1 MKIAFN
7 PSTVAALTSPP
18 NNNDITFDLR
28 GRNIF
33 ARGVKFQG
41 TDTNTWRSIQ
51 INGTSIGTNILNII
65 GATASTKDG
74 ITSIVTRDT
83 WRQIKINN
91 VSIGTNTL
99 DLRNGTN
106 VTLVNNNGIVTISST
121 WRPVVDNLTSISKDQ
136 SLSANMG
143 RYLKSLI
150 DSTNSTISDK
160 YALRDGSNATGRWRG
175 GLACLDVRNSEKK
188 PQDLNMGLDLYFYA
202 NNTNGLK
209 DGGSYNGVF
218 SFRQWSSKTDWSG
231 GKAHQ
236 LGFTDNSHLWHR
248 SSKDSGTWNEWQRI
262 AYYNEIPTSLKNP
275 YALTLQANGNTL
287 ATYDGSIARTV
298 NFTYS
303 NIGAASSSHLHDDRY
318 VKKVGNLPT
327 AAYDVIISPTSVSG
341 TDYVDTGGGLHI
353 KAHTGTQFQLWLHD
367 TSNVWYKK
375 TGTGNWIKMDA
386 GHADTAGKLNNLFTV
401 FGVSYDGSSTKTV
414 IPQNF
419 ISQLG
424 EGTSTI
430 TDYTMLITSYASNS
444 GFADTNAVNVPYKRK
459 AIHLWEYIKLK
470 TDSLYSKTNHN
481 HDGRYVHNYGNSEI
495 SGSSLNNNAL
505 FMTTSSGITKD
516 WWHIL
521 QAAWNNEY
529 RWNSQIAFPTQ
540 NRNGV
545 YYRSGLNDNTKW
557 GAWVKLL
564 DVDNYASILDS
575 RYYTES
581 EINNKLSTKLDRVN
595 LSTSSWNPR
604 GYNLA
609 ADYHYNGGDV
619 SFAESGGQMH
629 ISIDGKFWQNEGQ
642 YKVLDTSDLGGIYS
656 NVNLQQY
663 ISNTDTAWYPIVWGG
678 SSHRNT
684 NSSTGQL
691 YKSHDKLSWQTSSQT
706 LYTTNLQTLGIT
718 FPNSGT
724 SLRGIQGTV
733 GDNDYWRIM
742 GGATSSN
749 NGYLEIATA
758 DDGTEPIYI
767 RQYTGVFSSVKRT
780 LTLLDANGF
789 SYFPS
794 YINIGG
800 NENNNSS
807 PDRVWGSNSS
817 DSFLRSYR
825 TSALR
830 VAYSK
835 YLSGISLTG
844 GNNNNAGYR
853 LIFQRTMGGWTINYG
868 VWAIAFRHS
877 GRGVLN
883 IGFDTTNSDGSSYT
897 YDIRFFGS
905 ITSKEST
912 PFRAFYNTTTKVL
925 RIYWHYYDYTSGD
938 IALLRGNIEP
948 SNGTWMTSL
957 PSDVG
962 NELTIVY
969 NRVSYADDSDKV
981 DGYHATDGRTFTGNI
996 NWGSWNDVWSDG
1008 THSHPWYGFD
1018 HRYSNTGVYSTTL
1031 SDYFG
1036 MTLKT
1041 ANTLQFAVG
1050 SSYFQFGD
1058 SVLKLYSDGSGN
1070 TERVYLQ
1077 ANIDGRTDNYDIA
1090 SYGGEQR
1097 HSIVLNPRGGYVG
1110 IGVSSPSHKLHIN
1123 NTMRIDHGGTAGIY
1137 LYSSSGESSFSMQA
1151 NGGLRWVAGS
1161 YTNRYFIQ
1169 DSGSGESFSILNNHN
1184 VGIGNTNPAYR
1195 LDVSGSA
1202 RISSQLF
1209 LPINGNYQ
1217 AILMGDDCWLGDCN
1231 IGNVIGLSGTSNAN
1245 AGGIKFGKG
1254 GMYIGYNGS
1263 NHYASSTSVW
1273 NSFNAD
1279 MVDGKHASDFAS
1291 SSHNHDGRYAVSENY
1306 GGFTR
1311 TGRLPIS
1318 GFYQSYESTS
1328 GGNAPWTS
1336 WMHLINCQ
1344 HSNGNNNYALQ
1355 IAASFYD
1362 NNTFKIRVTNGNVDN
1377 SWRNIIHS
1385 GNIGSQTVANAY
1397 HLYITG
1403 PNSWSNWYWY
1413 GQEGQPSWLWGSND
1427 GTNMYVWN
1435 PSNFN
1440 VSTAQYLRS
1449 LGNRDCQIERN
1460 QNYGDL
1466 YTYNTY
1472 GDANA
1477 PSTYNSIIGFGR
1489 GTAGTVE
1496 IAGDWCNGNLS
1507 WRSLRD
1513 CCDNWYDWRT
1523 VIDTSNW
1530 SSYIPNA
1537 NNYYWA
1543 NVKISTS
1550 SNTQTQ
1556 PSVNT
1561 IYANNWFRSQGNT
1574 GWYNESYGGGWFMQD
1589 TSWIRAWNDKGVYTT
1604 GQIYSGSSLR
1614 GGNTYIGA
1622 SNEIWCD
1629 YDLHIQHNGRG
1640 NHNVLMCCGG
1650 ATGKVGIGTSI
1661 PNYKLDVSG
1670 DGRFLGNLYSY
1681 KLNHPSEGSHLI
1693 IGDNTKEISIRSKNQ
1708 PGLAALYLNQ
1718 KISTNVYYTANQ
1730 GFGIRP
1736 YYLSSLYSRPDITT
1750 IQGKS
1755 YKLLNVGDAV
1765 SAISCIIADKVSV
1778 ISSITGVLIRFN
1790 PGDDGQII
1798 MLKDL
1803 NNYGAGNGYFWVQPY
1818 NCNIIRSDNSNIY
1831 IANNA
1836 VSNAYDDGKSRFF
1849 IYAAQYNAWIEFCCG

>member
-7 PSTVAALTSPP
+7 PSTVTALISPP

-51 INGTSIGTNILNII
+51 INGASIGTNILNII

-74 ITSIVTRDT
+74 IASIITRDT

-91 VSIGTNTL
+91 ISIGTNTL

-121 WRPVVDNLTSISKDQ
+121 WRPVVDNLTSTAKDQ

-150 DSTNSTISDK
+150 DNK
-160 YALRDGSNATGRWRG
+160 
-175 GLACLDVRNSEKK
+175 
-188 PQDLNMGLDLYFYA
+188 
-202 NNTNGLK
+202 
-209 DGGSYNGVF
+209 
-218 SFRQWSSKTDWSG
+218 
-231 GKAHQ
+231 
-236 LGFTDNSHLWHR
+236 
-248 SSKDSGTWNEWQRI
+248 
-262 AYYNEIPTSLKNP
+262 
-275 YALTLQANGNTL
+275 
-287 ATYDGSIARTV
+287 
-298 NFTYS
+298 
-303 NIGAASSSHLHDDRY
+303 
-318 VKKVGNLPT
+318 
-327 AAYDVIISPTSVSG
+327 
-341 TDYVDTGGGLHI
+341 
-353 KAHTGTQFQLWLHD
+353 
-367 TSNVWYKK
+367 
-375 TGTGNWIKMDA
+375 
-386 GHADTAGKLNNLFTV
+386 
-401 FGVSYDGSSTKTV
+401 
-414 IPQNF
+414 
-419 ISQLG
+419 
-424 EGTSTI
+424 
-430 TDYTMLITSYASNS
+430 SNS
-444 GFADTNAVNVPYKRK
+444 D
-459 AIHLWEYIKLK
+459 
-470 TDSLYSKTNHN
+470 HN
-481 HDGRYVHNYGNSEI
+481 HDGRYVHNYGGSEI

-581 EINNKLSTKLDRVN
+581 EINNKLNTKLDRVN

-629 ISIDGKFWQNEGQ
+629 ISIDGKFWQNEGR

-691 YKSHDKLSWQTSSQT
+691 YKSHDKLSWQTSTQT
-706 LYTTNLQTLGIT
+706 LYSTNLQTCGII

-749 NGYLEIATA
+749 AGYLEIATA
-758 DDGTEPIYI
+758 DDGNEPIYI

-905 ITSKEST
+905 IASKEST

-962 NELTIVY
+962 TELTIVY

-1036 MTLKT
+1036 MSFRT
-1041 ANTLQFAVG
+1041 ANAIISLTNGGQVGINTYSPAYTLDVEGSFRTTGNHYYQFNSDATLRIYGSPQNTAV
-1050 SSYFQFGD
+1050 
-1058 SVLKLYSDGSGN
+1058 
-1070 TERVYLQ
+1070 ERVYIQ
-1077 ANIDGRTDNYDIA
+1077 AGIDNRLDDYDIA

-1097 HSIVLNPRGGYVG
+1097 HSIVLNPRGGFVG

-1161 YTNRYFIQ
+1161 YTNRYFIWN
-1169 DSGSGESFSILNNHN
+1169 SGSGESFSILNNHN

-1397 HLYITG
+1397 YLYITG

-1413 GQEGQPSWLWGSND
+1413 GQEGQPAWLWGSND

-1472 GDANA
+1472 GNANA

-1513 CCDNWYDWRT
+1513 CYDNWYDWRT

-1561 IYANNWFRSQGNT
+1561 IYANNWFRSQGST
-1574 GWYNESYGGGWFMQD
+1574 GWYSEDYGGGWFMQD
-1589 TSWIRAWNDKGVYTT
+1589 TSWIRAWNDKGVYTA

-1778 ISSITGVLIRFN
+1778 ISSIKGVLIRFN

>member
-248 SSKDSGTWNEWQRI
+248 SSKDSDTWNEWQRI

-758 DDGTEPIYI
+758 DDGNEPIYI

-807 PDRVWGSNSS
+807 PDRVWGSNGS

-825 TSALR
+825 TSALS
-830 VAYSK
+830 VASAYRLNQNSELTYGWNGLNYFNQYTSTTSGARNNANPYTDWFHIIRMNHNNGAGYFVDIATAFHQNALYYRRIVAGTDNGWVK
-835 YLSGISLTG
+835 LLDSTSFANETKQLYYNSWSGNNTANKWYNIIFSSWNAVHHIVSISGYGNNHWAHCVVHCGSRYQGFWGYQSDYNGTVIDYINWKEGSNGQFYLQIHVSSINTSLAIKSTDSFSVSQASSGSGIYI
-844 GNNNNAGYR
+844 NANHFASTSYIYNITNIIK
-853 LIFQRTMGGWTINYG
+853 LSTSEVTIDNP
-868 VWAIAFRHS
+868 H
-877 GRGVLN
+877 
-883 IGFDTTNSDGSSYT
+883 
-897 YDIRFFGS
+897 
-905 ITSKEST
+905 
-912 PFRAFYNTTTKVL
+912 L
-925 RIYWHYYDYTSGD
+925 RINH
-938 IALLRGNIEP
+938 N
-948 SNGTWMTSL
+948 
-957 PSDVG
+957 
-962 NELTIVY
+962 
-969 NRVSYADDSDKV
+969 
-981 DGYHATDGRTFTGNI
+981 
-996 NWGSWNDVWSDG
+996 
-1008 THSHPWYGFD
+1008 
-1018 HRYSNTGVYSTTL
+1018 
-1031 SDYFG
+1031 
-1036 MTLKT
+1036 
-1041 ANTLQFAVG
+1041 
-1050 SSYFQFGD
+1050 
-1058 SVLKLYSDGSGN
+1058 
-1070 TERVYLQ
+1070 
-1077 ANIDGRTDNYDIA
+1077 
-1090 SYGGEQR
+1090 
-1097 HSIVLNPRGGYVG
+1097 
-1110 IGVSSPSHKLHIN
+1110 
-1123 NTMRIDHGGTAGIY
+1123 GTAGIY
-1137 LYSSSGESSFSMQA
+1137 LYSSSGESSYSMQA
-1151 NGGLRWVAGS
+1151 SGGLRWVTGA
-1161 YTNRYFIQ
+1161 YTNRYFIW
-1169 DSGSGESFSILNNHN
+1169 DSNGGESFSILNNHN
-1184 VGIGNTNPAYR
+1184 VGIGTTSPAYR

-1202 RISSQLF
+1202 RITSQLF

-1385 GNIGSQTVANAY
+1385 GN
-1397 HLYITG
+1397 
-1403 PNSWSNWYWY
+1403 
-1413 GQEGQPSWLWGSND
+1413 
-1427 GTNMYVWN
+1427 
-1435 PSNFN
+1435 
-1440 VSTAQYLRS
+1440 
-1449 LGNRDCQIERN
+1449 
-1460 QNYGDL
+1460 
-1466 YTYNTY
+1466 
-1472 GDANA
+1472 
-1477 PSTYNSIIGFGR
+1477 
-1489 GTAGTVE
+1489 
-1496 IAGDWCNGNLS
+1496 
-1507 WRSLRD
+1507 
-1513 CCDNWYDWRT
+1513 
-1523 VIDTSNW
+1523 W

-1650 ATGKVGIGTSI
+1650 ATGKVGIGTSS

-1670 DGRFLGNLYSY
+1670 DGRFFGDLYSY

-1765 SAISCIIADKVSV
+1765 SAISCIIADKVPV
-1778 ISSITGVLIRFN
+1778 ISGIRGVLIRFN

-1849 IYAAQYNAWIEFCCG
+1849 IYAAQYNAWIEFYCG

>member
-7 PSTVAALTSPP
+7 PSTVAALISPP

-74 ITSIVTRDT
+74 ITSIITRDT

-91 VSIGTNTL
+91 ISIGTNTL

-121 WRPVVDNLTSISKDQ
+121 WRPVVDNLTSTAKDQ

-150 DSTNSTISDK
+150 DNK
-160 YALRDGSNATGRWRG
+160 
-175 GLACLDVRNSEKK
+175 
-188 PQDLNMGLDLYFYA
+188 
-202 NNTNGLK
+202 
-209 DGGSYNGVF
+209 
-218 SFRQWSSKTDWSG
+218 
-231 GKAHQ
+231 
-236 LGFTDNSHLWHR
+236 
-248 SSKDSGTWNEWQRI
+248 
-262 AYYNEIPTSLKNP
+262 
-275 YALTLQANGNTL
+275 
-287 ATYDGSIARTV
+287 
-298 NFTYS
+298 
-303 NIGAASSSHLHDDRY
+303 
-318 VKKVGNLPT
+318 
-327 AAYDVIISPTSVSG
+327 
-341 TDYVDTGGGLHI
+341 
-353 KAHTGTQFQLWLHD
+353 
-367 TSNVWYKK
+367 
-375 TGTGNWIKMDA
+375 
-386 GHADTAGKLNNLFTV
+386 
-401 FGVSYDGSSTKTV
+401 
-414 IPQNF
+414 
-419 ISQLG
+419 
-424 EGTSTI
+424 
-430 TDYTMLITSYASNS
+430 SNS
-444 GFADTNAVNVPYKRK
+444 D
-459 AIHLWEYIKLK
+459 
-470 TDSLYSKTNHN
+470 HN
-481 HDGRYVHNYGNSEI
+481 HDGRYVYNYGSSEI

-545 YYRSGLNDNTKW
+545 YYRSGLDDNTKW

-564 DVDNYASILDS
+564 DVDNYADVLDS

-581 EINNKLSTKLDRVN
+581 EINDKLNTKLDRVN

-609 ADYHYNGGDV
+609 ADYYYNGGDV

-642 YKVLDTSDLGGIYS
+642 YRVLDTSDLGSIYS
-656 NVNLQQY
+656 NVSLNQY
-663 ISNTDTAWYPIVWGG
+663 LSESDTAWYPIVWGG
-678 SSHRNT
+678 SVHRNT
-684 NSSTGQL
+684 NNSTGQL

-724 SLRGIQGTV
+724 FLRGIQGTV
-733 GDNDYWRIM
+733 GDNDFWRIV

-780 LTLLDANGF
+780 LTLLDDNGNTNI
-789 SYFPS
+789 PG
-794 YINIGG
+794 YIYRRSGG
-800 NENNNSS
+800 
-807 PDRVWGSNSS
+807 
-817 DSFLRSYR
+817 
-825 TSALR
+825 T
-830 VAYSK
+830 
-835 YLSGISLTG
+835 
-844 GNNNNAGYR
+844 
-853 LIFQRTMGGWTINYG
+853 TI
-868 VWAIAFRHS
+868 S
-877 GRGVLN
+877 GRDNAIIRQTYAPGDSSWNPIACV
-883 IGFDTTNSDGSSYT
+883 DTETGTWTLGHLSAGDNNTDFNFCFSTNTD
-897 YDIRFFGS
+897 
-905 ITSKEST
+905 
-912 PFRAFYNTTTKVL
+912 YNTGTNNGNYVTL
-925 RIYWHYYDYTSGD
+925 RNKFGT
-938 IALLRGNIEP
+938 IAL
-948 SNGTWMTSL
+948 TSEI
-957 PSDVG
+957 PDPTG
-962 NELTIVY
+962 YYWANM
-969 NRVSYADDSDKV
+969 KV
-981 DGYHATDGRTFTGNI
+981 QSQSSTSTNPTFGMI
-996 NWGSWNDVWSDG
+996 AWGSWGDEWSDG
-1008 THSHPWYGFD
+1008 TNKHPWYGYNNY
-1018 HRYSNTGVYSTTL
+1018 HNTGVYSTTL

-1036 MTLKT
+1036 MSFRT
-1041 ANTLQFAVG
+1041 ANAIISLTNGGQVGINTYSPAYTLDVEGSFRTTGNHYYQFNSDATLRIYGSPYDTAV
-1050 SSYFQFGD
+1050 
-1058 SVLKLYSDGSGN
+1058 
-1070 TERVYLQ
+1070 ERVYIQ
-1077 ANIDGRTDNYDIA
+1077 AGIDNRLDDYDIA

-1097 HSIVLNPRGGYVG
+1097 HSIVLNPRGG
-1110 IGVSSPSHKLHIN
+1110 
-1123 NTMRIDHGGTAGIY
+1123 
-1137 LYSSSGESSFSMQA
+1137 F
-1151 NGGLRWVAGS
+1151 
-1161 YTNRYFIQ
+1161 
-1169 DSGSGESFSILNNHN
+1169 
-1184 VGIGNTNPAYR
+1184 VGIGNSNPAYK
-1195 LDVSGSA
+1195 LEVGGNC
-1202 RISSQLF
+1202 RIASNLLVATTSNSCTL
-1209 LPINGNYQ
+1209 
-1217 AILMGDDCWLGDCN
+1217 N
-1231 IGNVIGLSGTSNAN
+1231 IGGTSQFTDTMYLPSTGESYIANGGRNTSGADFSNAN
-1245 AGGIKFGKG
+1245 IVIRSWWGISFKSYDNVIRT
-1254 GMYIGYNGS
+1254 YI
-1263 NHYASSTSVW
+1263 
-1273 NSFNAD
+1273 D
-1279 MVDGKHASDFAS
+1279 
-1291 SSHNHDGRYAVSENY
+1291 
-1306 GGFTR
+1306 TR
-1311 TGRLPIS
+1311 TGDIGTKGSFIGNLS
-1318 GFYQSYESTS
+1318 G
-1328 GGNAPWTS
+1328 
-1336 WMHLINCQ
+1336 
-1344 HSNGNNNYALQ
+1344 
-1355 IAASFYD
+1355 IAS
-1362 NNTFKIRVTNGNVDN
+1362 
-1377 SWRNIIHS
+1377 
-1385 GNIGSQTVANAY
+1385 NAY

-1403 PNSWSNWYWY
+1403 SNSWSSWYWY
-1413 GQEGQPSWLWGSND
+1413 GQNGQPAWLWGSND

-1472 GDANA
+1472 GNANA

-1513 CCDNWYDWRT
+1513 YCDNWYDWRT

-1537 NNYYWA
+1537 NDYYWA

-1561 IYANNWFRSQGNT
+1561 IYANNWFRSQGST
-1574 GWYNESYGGGWFMQD
+1574 GWYSEDYDGGWFMQD
-1589 TSWIRAWNDKGVYTT
+1589 TSWIRAWNDKGVYTA

-1650 ATGKVGIGTSI
+1650 ATGKVGIGTSS

-1670 DGRFLGNLYSY
+1670 DGRFFGDLYSY

-1708 PGLAALYLNQ
+1708 PGLDALYLNQ

-1736 YYLSSLYSRPDITT
+1736 YYLSSLYFGPNII
-1750 IQGKS
+1750 IQE
-1755 YKLLNVGDAV
+1755 KLYRLLDVGDAV
-1765 SAISCIIADKVSV
+1765 SAISCIIADKVPV
-1778 ISSITGVLIRFN
+1778 ISGIRGVLIRFN

-1818 NCNIIRSDNSNIY
+1818 NCNIVRSDNSNIY

-1849 IYAAQYNAWIEFCCG
+1849 IYAAQYNAWIEFYCG

>member
-758 DDGTEPIYI
+758 DDGNEPIYI

-807 PDRVWGSNSS
+807 PDRVWGSNGS

-825 TSALR
+825 TSALS
-830 VAYSK
+830 VASAYRLNQNSELTYGWNGLNYFNQYTSTTSGARNNANPYTDWFHIIRMNHNNGAGYFVDIATAFHQNALYYRRIVAGTDNGWVK
-835 YLSGISLTG
+835 LLDSTSFANETKQLYYNSWSGNNTANKWYNIIFSSWNAVHHIVSISGYGNNHQAHCVVHCGSRYQGFWGYQSDYNGTVIDYINWKEGSNGQFYLQIHVSSINTSLAIKSTDSFSVSQASSGSGIYI
-844 GNNNNAGYR
+844 NANHFASTSYIYNITNIIK
-853 LIFQRTMGGWTINYG
+853 LSTSEVTIDNP
-868 VWAIAFRHS
+868 H
-877 GRGVLN
+877 
-883 IGFDTTNSDGSSYT
+883 
-897 YDIRFFGS
+897 
-905 ITSKEST
+905 
-912 PFRAFYNTTTKVL
+912 L
-925 RIYWHYYDYTSGD
+925 RINH
-938 IALLRGNIEP
+938 N
-948 SNGTWMTSL
+948 
-957 PSDVG
+957 
-962 NELTIVY
+962 
-969 NRVSYADDSDKV
+969 
-981 DGYHATDGRTFTGNI
+981 
-996 NWGSWNDVWSDG
+996 
-1008 THSHPWYGFD
+1008 
-1018 HRYSNTGVYSTTL
+1018 
-1031 SDYFG
+1031 
-1036 MTLKT
+1036 
-1041 ANTLQFAVG
+1041 
-1050 SSYFQFGD
+1050 
-1058 SVLKLYSDGSGN
+1058 
-1070 TERVYLQ
+1070 
-1077 ANIDGRTDNYDIA
+1077 
-1090 SYGGEQR
+1090 
-1097 HSIVLNPRGGYVG
+1097 
-1110 IGVSSPSHKLHIN
+1110 
-1123 NTMRIDHGGTAGIY
+1123 GTAGIY
-1137 LYSSSGESSFSMQA
+1137 LYSSSGESSYSMQA
-1151 NGGLRWVAGS
+1151 SGGLRWVAGS
-1161 YTNRYFIQ
+1161 YTNRYFIR

-1273 NSFNAD
+1273 SSFNAD
-1279 MVDGKHASDFAS
+1279 MVDGLHVIGGSKPYGGIPYIGSDGVMEVGKYLDF
-1291 SSHNHDGRYAVSENY
+1291 HNDNTSGWDYSTRLQCTENY
-1306 GGFTR
+1306 ANIVY
-1311 TGRLPIS
+1311 LPSAS
-1318 GFYQSYESTS
+1318 GTLALTS
-1328 GGNAPWTS
+1328 
-1336 WMHLINCQ
+1336 
-1344 HSNGNNNYALQ
+1344 Q
-1355 IAASFYD
+1355 IP
-1362 NNTFKIRVTNGNVDN
+1362 TVT
-1377 SWRNIIHS
+1377 
-1385 GNIGSQTVANAY
+1385 
-1397 HLYITG
+1397 
-1403 PNSWSNWYWY
+1403 
-1413 GQEGQPSWLWGSND
+1413 
-1427 GTNMYVWN
+1427 
-1435 PSNFN
+1435 
-1440 VSTAQYLRS
+1440 
-1449 LGNRDCQIERN
+1449 
-1460 QNYGDL
+1460 
-1466 YTYNTY
+1466 
-1472 GDANA
+1472 
-1477 PSTYNSIIGFGR
+1477 
-1489 GTAGTVE
+1489 
-1496 IAGDWCNGNLS
+1496 
-1507 WRSLRD
+1507 
-1513 CCDNWYDWRT
+1513 
-1523 VIDTSNW
+1523 
-1530 SSYIPNA
+1530 
-1537 NNYYWA
+1537 NYYWA

-1849 IYAAQYNAWIEFCCG
+1849 IYAAQYNAWIEFYCG

>member
-18 NNNDITFDLR
+18 NNKDITFDLR

-74 ITSIVTRDT
+74 ITSIITRDT

-91 VSIGTNTL
+91 ISIGTNTL

-121 WRPVVDNLTSISKDQ
+121 WRPVVDNLTSTAKDQ

-248 SSKDSGTWNEWQRI
+248 SSKDSDTWNEWQRI

-275 YALTLQANGNTL
+275 YTLTLQANSTTI
-287 ATYDGSIARTV
+287 ATYDGSFDVVA

-303 NIGAASSSHLHDDRY
+303 NIGAAS
-318 VKKVGNLPT
+318 
-327 AAYDVIISPTSVSG
+327 
-341 TDYVDTGGGLHI
+341 
-353 KAHTGTQFQLWLHD
+353 
-367 TSNVWYKK
+367 
-375 TGTGNWIKMDA
+375 
-386 GHADTAGKLNNLFTV
+386 
-401 FGVSYDGSSTKTV
+401 
-414 IPQNF
+414 
-419 ISQLG
+419 
-424 EGTSTI
+424 
-430 TDYTMLITSYASNS
+430 AS
-444 GFADTNAVNVPYKRK
+444 
-459 AIHLWEYIKLK
+459 
-470 TDSLYSKTNHN
+470 HN
-481 HDGRYVHNYGNSEI
+481 HDGRYVHNYGSSEI

-1151 NGGLRWVAGS
+1151 NGGLRWVAGA
-1161 YTNRYFIQ
+1161 YTNRYFIW
-1169 DSGSGESFSILNNHN
+1169 DSNGGESFSILNNHN
-1184 VGIGNTNPAYR
+1184 VGIGTTSPAYR

-1202 RISSQLF
+1202 RITSQLF
-1209 LPINGNYQ
+1209 MPINGNYQ

-1231 IGNVIGLSGTSNAN
+1231 IGNVIGLSGTTNAN

-1273 NSFNAD
+1273 SSFNAD
-1279 MVDGKHASDFAS
+1279 MVDGLHVIGGSKPYGGIPYIGSDGVMEVGKYLDF
-1291 SSHNHDGRYAVSENY
+1291 HNDNTSGWDYSTRLQCTENY
-1306 GGFTR
+1306 ANIVY
-1311 TGRLPIS
+1311 LPSAS
-1318 GFYQSYESTS
+1318 GTLALTS
-1328 GGNAPWTS
+1328 
-1336 WMHLINCQ
+1336 
-1344 HSNGNNNYALQ
+1344 Q
-1355 IAASFYD
+1355 IP
-1362 NNTFKIRVTNGNVDN
+1362 TVT
-1377 SWRNIIHS
+1377 
-1385 GNIGSQTVANAY
+1385 
-1397 HLYITG
+1397 
-1403 PNSWSNWYWY
+1403 
-1413 GQEGQPSWLWGSND
+1413 
-1427 GTNMYVWN
+1427 
-1435 PSNFN
+1435 
-1440 VSTAQYLRS
+1440 
-1449 LGNRDCQIERN
+1449 
-1460 QNYGDL
+1460 
-1466 YTYNTY
+1466 
-1472 GDANA
+1472 
-1477 PSTYNSIIGFGR
+1477 
-1489 GTAGTVE
+1489 
-1496 IAGDWCNGNLS
+1496 
-1507 WRSLRD
+1507 
-1513 CCDNWYDWRT
+1513 
-1523 VIDTSNW
+1523 
-1530 SSYIPNA
+1530 
-1537 NNYYWA
+1537 NYYWA

-1561 IYANNWFRSQGNT
+1561 IYANNWFRSQGST
-1574 GWYNESYGGGWFMQD
+1574 GWYNESYGGGIFMQD
-1589 TSWIRAWNDKGVYTT
+1589 STWIRTWGSKSFYCNQ
-1604 GQIYSGSSLR
+1604 QIYSSGSIRMSSLCLQ
-1614 GGNTYIGA
+1614 YD
-1622 SNEIWCD
+1622 NEINN
-1629 YDLHIQHNGRG
+1629 IN
-1640 NHNVLMCCGG
+1640 NS
-1650 ATGKVGIGTSI
+1650 T
-1661 PNYKLDVSG
+1661 
-1670 DGRFLGNLYSY
+1670 
-1681 KLNHPSEGSHLI
+1681 
-1693 IGDNTKEISIRSKNQ
+1693 
-1708 PGLAALYLNQ
+1708 LYLNYRNSGNVHMCRGGGAAEVGNPQ
-1718 KISTNVYYTANQ
+1718 SASGYKLKVYGSVEVQGHVLAYDGFKHNQHDKNDAILLAGGGYSIMKTGST
-1730 GFGIRP
+1730 
-1736 YYLSSLYSRPDITT
+1736 SYSRA
-1750 IQGKS
+1750 IQIS
-1755 YKLLNVGDAV
+1755 NFVWIHISIQNSVDAV
-1765 SAISCIIADKVSV
+1765 SIVPSNISNPKSV
-1778 ISSITGVLIRFN
+1778 VYLMSTQNGKYNYSRSGRFYIMTNGVLKHI
-1790 PGDDGQII
+1790 DGELGQ
-1798 MLKDL
+1798 
-1803 NNYGAGNGYFWVQPY
+1803 
-1818 NCNIIRSDNSNIY
+1818 CIY
-1831 IANNA
+1831 ET
-1836 VSNAYDDGKSRFF
+1836 VCY
-1849 IYAAQYNAWIEFCCG
+1849 YA